1 MKLKF
6 YILAFCLL
14 SMTNAVFSQ
23 TPEESFEKA
32 NNYYIAGNYEQ
43 AIESYR
49 AIIDDGYQSAELFYN
64 LGNSYFRMEKI
75 PSAILYFER
84 AARLAPSDS
93 DIEFNLK
100 IANLRIVDKFETVP
114 KLFIVE
120 WYESILG
127 FLYSGVWGWVS
138 VILLWASLLFLALFI
153 ISGTTFRKKF
163 LFLLVV
169 LGFIGTVLTSIIAY
183 NAYYNETS
191 REFAII
197 FSTSIY
203 VKSAPDESSV
213 DLLILHEG
221 TKVEITDKLEGWSEI
236 LLENGNKGWVPAS
249 VLEVI

>member
-14 SMTNAVFSQ
+14 FITISANSQ
-23 TPEESFEKA
+23 TPEKSFEQA
-32 NNYYIAGNYEQ
+32 NNYYISGNFEQ
-43 AIESYR
+43 AIEIYR

-75 PSAILYFER
+75 PSAILYYER

-100 IANLRIVDKFETVP
+100 IANLRIIDKFDTVP

-120 WYESILG
+120 WYQSVMG

-138 VILLWASLLFLALFI
+138 VILLWASFLFLTLFI
-153 ISGTTFRKKF
+153 ISGTTISKKL

-169 LGFIGTVLTSIIAY
+169 LGFIGTVLTSILAY
-183 NAYYNETS
+183 HAFYNETS
-191 REFAII
+191 REHAII
-197 FSTSIY
+197 FATSIY
-203 VKSAPDESSV
+203 VKSAPDDSSV

-221 TKVEITDKLEGWSEI
+221 TKVEITDKLEGWAEI

>member
-1 MKLKF
+1 MNLKY
-6 YILAFCLL
+6 YILAFYVLFITI
-14 SMTNAVFSQ
+14 SANSQ

-32 NNYYIAGNYEQ
+32 NNFYISGNYEQ
-43 AIESYR
+43 AIEIYR

-64 LGNSYFRMEKI
+64 LGNSYFRMDKI
-75 PSAILYFER
+75 PSAILYYER

-100 IANLRIVDKFETVP
+100 IANLRIIDKFETVP

-120 WYESILG
+120 WYHSVMG

-138 VILLWASLLFLALFI
+138 VILLWASFLFLTLFI
-153 ISGTTFRKKF
+153 ISGTTYSKKLLF
-163 LFLLVV
+163 LFVV
-169 LGFIGTVLTSIIAY
+169 LGFIGTVLTSILAY
-183 NAYYNETS
+183 HAYYDETS
-191 REFAII
+191 REHAII
-197 FSTSIY
+197 FATSIY
-203 VKSAPDESSV
+203 VKSAPDDSSV

>member
-32 NNYYIAGNYEQ
+32 NNFYISGNYEQ
-43 AIESYR
+43 AIEAYR
-49 AIIDDGYQSAELFYN
+49 AIIDDGYQSAELYYN

-114 KLFIVE
+114 KLFIIE
-120 WYESILG
+120 WYESVLG

-153 ISGTTFRKKF
+153 ISGTPARKKL

-183 NAYYNETS
+183 HSYYNETS

-221 TKVEITDKLEGWSEI
+221 TKVEITDKLEDWSEI